1 MASGAELAEQ
11 GLEVLVGDRL
21 LLVGHRLGS
30 VDQGPRL
37 GLGLGLRIGV
47 WLGLGL
53 GVDQA
58 PEGGLV
64 VGHVFVAHVDE
75 ARLVRG

>member
-1 MASGAELAEQ
+1 MLRSVSSEVRADPTLALPLTEQ
-11 GLEVLVGDRL
+11 DLEVLVGDGL

-30 VDQGPRL
+30 VDQG
-37 GLGLGLRIGV
+37 
-47 WLGLGL
+47 
-53 GVDQA
+53 